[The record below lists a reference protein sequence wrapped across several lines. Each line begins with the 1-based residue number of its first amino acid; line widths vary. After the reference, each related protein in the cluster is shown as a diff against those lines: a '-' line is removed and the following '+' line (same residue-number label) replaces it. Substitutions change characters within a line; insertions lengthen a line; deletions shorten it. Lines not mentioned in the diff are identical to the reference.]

1 MNARRALCATI
12 GAGLA
17 LAAAAPAVAH
27 VELVGTTAPDL
38 GLVPTSSRSGAVVPR
53 LPNPVRITF
62 GEPPLRV
69 VGVTVT
75 RAGTDHAVRARLN
88 PANARQVLVSTRNP
102 RAGRYRV
109 AWRVTAPDGD
119 PQTGTFAFR
128 VGG

>member
-27 VELVGTTAPDL
+27 VELVGTSP
-38 GLVPTSSRSGAVVPR
+38 RSGAVVPR

-75 RAGTDHAVRARLN
+75 RAGTDHAVRARIN
-88 PANARQVLVSTRNP
+88 PANARQVLVTTRNP